1 MDVFLMIRRKK
12 TTIFT
17 DAKET
22 TTVLEVKKMIE
33 GILKKSAEDQRLFD
47 KNNEIMDDSK
57 QISEY
62 GYLASIAKA
71 QSPEPIGLAFKIDG
85 REEFETL
92 EITPLST
99 PPDLPDVMKG
109 DSQSNPLS
117 QANNE
122 SNDK

>member
-1 MDVFLMIRRKK
+1 MIRRKK

-33 GILKKSAEDQRLFD
+33 GILKKSADDQRLFD

>member
-1 MDVFLMIRRKK
+1 
-12 TTIFT
+12 
-17 DAKET
+17 
-22 TTVLEVKKMIE
+22 MIE

-47 KNNEIMDDSK
+47 KNNEVMDDSK

-71 QSPEPIGLAFKIDG
+71 QSPEPIGLAFKQEG
-85 REEFETL
+85 RDEFETL
-92 EITPLST
+92 EIAPLST

-122 SNDK
+122 TNDK